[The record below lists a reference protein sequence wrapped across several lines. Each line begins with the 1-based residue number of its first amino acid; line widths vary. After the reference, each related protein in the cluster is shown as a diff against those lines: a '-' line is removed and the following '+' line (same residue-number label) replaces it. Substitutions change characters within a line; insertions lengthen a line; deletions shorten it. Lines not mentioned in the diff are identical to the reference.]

1 MSGASKMNNLLFV
14 SNIHTIMD
22 EFKNRILAEYRV
34 ELETLQDV
42 SKSEKED
49 EVDILRKDKSVLE
62 RTIGELKIVLE
73 NVHQERDIL
82 RIENLELKNKMKGQE
97 NMIGNM
103 NVIIQSLGQRVN
115 GLTQLVAMYGQTPL
129 RNPYMNYPPAP
140 APPQDIYPPPG
151 FEAHG
156 QLYVP
161 PPPLPVGQ
169 QNILPQEG
177 QSLEQMMR
185 SYQEKVAREMY
196 QEKFHNGSKP
206 DF

>member
-1 MSGASKMNNLLFV
+1 MNNLLFV

-34 ELETLQDV
+34 ELETVQDV
-42 SKSEKED
+42 SKSEKQD
-49 EVDILRKDKSVLE
+49 EVDILRKEKSVLE

-82 RIENLELKNKMKGQE
+82 HIENLELKNKMKGQE

-129 RNPYMNYPPAP
+129 GNPYMNYPPP

-161 PPPLPVGQ
+161 PPLPPVQ
-169 QNILPQEG
+169 VSQNNILSQG
-177 QSLEQMMR
+177 QDPNTLEQLMR

>member
-49 EVDILRKDKSVLE
+49 EVDILRKEKLVLE

-82 RIENLELKNKMKGQE
+82 HIENLELKNKMKGQE

-129 RNPYMNYPPAP
+129 GNPYMN
-140 APPQDIYPPPG
+140 YPPPG

-161 PPPLPVGQ
+161 PPLPPAQVSQ
-169 QNILPQEG
+169 NNILSQG
-177 QSLEQMMR
+177 QDPNTLEQLMR

>member
-1 MSGASKMNNLLFV
+1 MNNLLFV

-42 SKSEKED
+42 SKSEKQD
-49 EVDILRKDKSVLE
+49 EVDVLRKEKATLE
-62 RTIGELKIVLE
+62 RTIGELKLVLE

-115 GLTQLVAMYGQTPL
+115 GLTQLVAMYGHNPL
-129 RNPYMNYPPAP
+129 ANPYMNYPPLS
-140 APPQDIYPPPG
+140 PPQDIYPPPG

-161 PPPLPVGQ
+161 PQPPLP

-185 SYQEKVAREMY
+185 SYQEKVAREIY
-196 QEKFHNGSKP
+196 EEKARNGSKP